1 MPTDAAATADAFGES
16 ARSLLADLGGPQRVR
31 AMRETT
37 PGFERS
43 VWRTICEAGWTAI
56 LVPEADGGLGLGPR
70 ELLGVVE
77 EIGRRLLP
85 EPFVA
90 AGVHPVALLVALPAS
105 PLRDALLADAMAG
118 RRLIGVAWQEES
130 GELTARRIETC
141 VETLGAE
148 LVVVGRKN
156 WVAPGDG
163 ADGWLVL
170 ASGPQLVWVQSG
182 PTVEVDALPRVD
194 GSSMAT
200 LHFKRAKALSLAQGP
215 AAMAALE
222 HANDMARLAQAAELL
237 GVARQ
242 AYQRTLEYLKT
253 RVQFGKPIGANQAL
267 QHRMVDAY
275 IELEIATACLRDV
288 VDQHERHTVP
298 LDAPDALA
306 ALASRAKARCADA
319 ALRLTRLAIQFHGAI
334 GFTDEFDI
342 GLYWKRAVHLTSWLG
357 TAAAHRARF
366 LQLQRHNEVAGLA
379 PEPAPLLPADT
390 DWAALPEATLRL
402 AVRTFLHAHYPAH
415 LRHAPR
421 RVHWHEIK
429 DWYFALSRQGWIA
442 PAWPKAHGGMA
453 LPPGLLLAFIEEFE
467 EFGAARMPDQGL
479 INLGPVLIQ
488 HGTPQQQREWLPK
501 IINGEHV
508 WCQGYSEPNAGSD
521 LASLRTEAVADG
533 EHFVVN
539 GQKIWTT
546 LAQDA
551 THIFLLV
558 RTDKTVKKQAGISF
572 LLANLKTPGI
582 TVRPIRNIAGE
593 EEFCEVFLDD
603 VRVPRANLVGQL
615 NDGWGIAKALLGFE
629 RLFVGS
635 PKTCHHAL
643 GLLRQ
648 LARRQGLYQDG
659 AFAAEMAQLELDL
672 ADLQAAYAVFAGM
685 VKRGDALP
693 PSVSLLKIFATETYT
708 RIAAKIVDV
717 AAEHGGTRR
726 ELDLGT
732 HAIEP
737 LAPLFTAT
745 ITTIYGGSNEIQRNI
760 LARQVLDLPV

>member
-1 MPTDAAATADAFGES
+1 MQTEPATTADAFRDS
-16 ARSLLADLGGPQRVR
+16 ASAFLTSMGGPARVR
-31 AMRETT
+31 LQRDTS
-37 PGFERS
+37 PGFDHAI
-43 VWRTICEAGWTAI
+43 WRAVAEAGWTSI
-56 LVPEADGGLGLGPR
+56 LVAEADGGLGLGLR

-77 EIGRRLLP
+77 EIGRRLMP

-90 AGVHPVALLVALPAS
+90 AGVHSVALLAALPKS
-105 PLRDALLADAMAG
+105 TLRDELLADAMAG
-118 RRLIGVAWQEES
+118 RRVIGVAWQEE
-130 GELTARRIETC
+130 A
-141 VETLGAE
+141 GALSAHRLQTVAE
-148 LVVVGRKN
+148 ATVDGLVVLGHKD
-156 WVAPGDG
+156 WVVPGAG

-170 ASGPQLVWVQSG
+170 VQGPQLCWVQAGQS
-182 PTVEVDALPRVD
+182 VEVDALPRVD
-194 GSSMAT
+194 GSSMAH
-200 LHFKRAKALSLAQGP
+200 LHFKRAKALPLAQGDV
-215 AAMAALE
+215 ALRAVE
-222 HANDMARLAQAAELL
+222 QATDTARLAQAAELL
-237 GVARQ
+237 GIAQQ
-242 AYQRTLEYLKT
+242 AYQMTLAYLKT
-253 RVQFGKPIGANQAL
+253 RIQFGKPIGANQAL

-275 IELEIATACLRDV
+275 IEVELASACLRDV
-288 VDQHERHTVP
+288 VDQHERGELP
-298 LDAPDALA
+298 LA
-306 ALASRAKARCADA
+306 ALASRAKARCADV

-342 GLYWKRAVHLTSWLG
+342 GLYWKRAVHLAAWLG
-357 TAAAHRARF
+357 GAAAHRARF
-366 LQLQRHNEVAGLA
+366 LQLQPQAKPSGSVQPPG
-379 PEPAPLLPADT
+379 PLLPPDT
-390 DWAALPEATLRL
+390 DWAALPEATFR
-402 AVRTFLHAHYPAH
+402 RTVQAFLQAHYPAH

-429 DWYFALSRQGWIA
+429 DWYLALSRQGWIA
-442 PAWPKAHGGMA
+442 PAWPKSHGGMA
-453 LPPGLLLAFIEEFE
+453 LPPHMLLAFIEEFE
-467 EFGAARMPDQGL
+467 DFGAARLPDQGL

-488 HGTPQQQREWLPK
+488 HGTPDQQREWLPK
-501 IINGEHV
+501 IISGEHV

-521 LASLRTEAVADG
+521 LASLRTEAVPDG
-533 EHFVVN
+533 DHFVVN

-572 LLANLKTPGI
+572 LLADLSTPGI

-593 EEFCEVFLDD
+593 EEFCEVFLDN

-615 NDGWGIAKALLGFE
+615 NEGWHIAKALLGFE

-648 LARRQGLYQDG
+648 LAHQQGLYDNA
-659 AFAAEMAQLELDL
+659 AFTADMAQLELDL
-672 ADLQAAYAVFAGM
+672 ADLQAVYAVFADM
-685 VKRGDALP
+685 VKRGERLP

-726 ELDLGT
+726 DLNLGSQ
-732 HAIEP
+732 AIEP